1 MFFSPALG
9 GITCSDCG
17 NPPSDSIAVPAA
29 AASYV
34 NALRKAEPHRL
45 KEMKIPKGARRDLA
59 RMLKWHIRY
68 RLEHDL
74 KSVDFIDAIA
84 GFEEAQRPR

>member
-1 MFFSPALG
+1 
-9 GITCSDCG
+9 
-17 NPPSDSIAVPAA
+17 VPGA

-34 NALRKAEPHRL
+34 RALRRAEPHKL
-45 KEMKIPKGARRDLA
+45 KDLAIPKGARRDLA

-74 KSVDFIDAIA
+74 KSTDFIDTVA
-84 GFEEAQRPR
+84 GEPTATS